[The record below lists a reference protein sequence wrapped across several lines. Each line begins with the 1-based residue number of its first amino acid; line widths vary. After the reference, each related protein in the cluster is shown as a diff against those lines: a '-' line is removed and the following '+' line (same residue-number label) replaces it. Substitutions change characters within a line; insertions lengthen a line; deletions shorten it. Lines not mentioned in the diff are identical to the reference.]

1 MIRLCAFSDEA
12 SRELNGQI
20 EALHRNGIALTELR
34 SVGRKNVKD
43 LTIREAEEIR
53 RTLNGEGISVW
64 SVGSPLG
71 KVDLSC
77 DFTSYLETVKH
88 VCALANALGTNRVR
102 AFSFFNAYDQAEEV
116 FFRLNKMAETARD
129 FGVTL
134 CHENEKEIYGDTAD
148 RVLNLMRNVFNWKYV
163 YDPANFIQVGES
175 AERTLSLLHGASDYF
190 HIKDVVA
197 ATGELVPAG
206 YGDGKIDRLLSM
218 ITEDKVLTIEPH
230 LALFESYRSIDKSEM
245 KHKFRFAN
253 GDEAFDC
260 AVKALKEL
268 LAQEGYREEGE
279 GYCKR

>member
-1 MIRLCAFSDEA
+1 
-12 SRELNGQI
+12 
-20 EALHRNGIALTELR
+20 
-34 SVGRKNVKD
+34 
-43 LTIREAEEIR
+43 
-53 RTLNGEGISVW
+53 
-64 SVGSPLG
+64 
-71 KVDLSC
+71 
-77 DFTSYLETVKH
+77 
-88 VCALANALGTNRVR
+88 
-102 AFSFFNAYDQAEEV
+102 
-116 FFRLNKMAETARD
+116 
-129 FGVTL
+129 
-134 CHENEKEIYGDTAD
+134 
-148 RVLNLMRNVFNWKYV
+148 MRNVFNWKYV

-268 LAQEGYREEGE
+268 LAQEGYRKEGE
-279 GYCKR
+279 GYCKQ